1 MAAKSLLFVAAVLI
15 LVGSMETQMAKAQSG
30 LLGGLL
36 GLIRI
41 NGTVFCTTD
50 STTISTTPG
59 FANAQVQLQCGNT
72 VVTST
77 TTNGSGVFTILLNPL
92 TTLLSSLLNNCN
104 LVVNTPLATC
114 NVGLPTTGILQS
126 PLQLIG
132 RTVSGLLGIVN
143 LGATGFS
150 FIPS

>member
-1 MAAKSLLFVAAVLI
+1 MAAKSLLFVAVVLI
-15 LVGSMETQMAKAQSG
+15 LVGSMETQMAKAQLG
-30 LLGGLL
+30 LIGGLL

-41 NGTVFCTTD
+41 NGTVFCTID
-50 STTISTTPG
+50 STTISTTPV
-59 FANAQVQLQCGNT
+59 FANAQVQLQCGDG
-72 VVTST
+72 VVSST